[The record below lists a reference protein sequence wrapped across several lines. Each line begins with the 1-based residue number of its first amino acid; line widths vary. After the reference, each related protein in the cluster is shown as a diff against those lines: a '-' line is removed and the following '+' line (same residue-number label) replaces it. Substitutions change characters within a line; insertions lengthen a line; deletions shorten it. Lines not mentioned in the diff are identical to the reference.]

1 MEGKLVVEVP
11 LHLRAN
17 RKQRGGRE
25 REGRREG
32 REGETGGTGRER
44 ETGGTG
50 KEGRSRDSWQTGNGM
65 VHIHLQ

>member
-32 REGETGGTGRER
+32 RER

-50 KEGRSRDSWQTGNGM
+50 KEGRSRDSWRTGNGM